1 MAGVPATIRSA
12 RSHGRC
18 SFRKGISAAIQ
29 AFQKAAACSQSPLTP
44 SATSRSIPCA
54 RPRRSR
60 PEPRSPRPLAQRSR
74 AGLPGPLRDHQ
85 VQAAEPRSRP
95 RARAAPTPA
104 AGTGRARRRAAAP
117 APGSAGGSIR
127 TTAHVTPDRR
137 CARSRSAEPRGPG
150 AGQRRFPLPLR
161 PSTSWRTS
169 GARQG
174 SARSPGQGRAGSEI
188 FSCQAD
194 AGDLRVSLSCT
205 GSLRGPLRTG
215 LARHPGL
222 FAAAAGWRR

>member
-1 MAGVPATIRSA
+1 
-12 RSHGRC
+12 
-18 SFRKGISAAIQ
+18 
-29 AFQKAAACSQSPLTP
+29 LTP

-104 AGTGRARRRAAAP
+104 
-117 APGSAGGSIR
+117 GGSIR

-150 AGQRRFPLPLR
+150 AGQRRFPLPQR

-205 GSLRGPLRTG
+205 GSLRGPLCTG